1 MAAQNL
7 LIWILLLPL
16 LGAGVNGFFLRKAP
30 RLVTVTVATL
40 AVFIPFLLACTVVF
54 GPIWN
59 NGETIN
65 VHLFDWIAILL
76 SRGDEF
82 VIPFALSVDRLS
94 GTLLLI
100 ITGVGTLIHLYAGEY
115 MHSEVGVYRF
125 FAYLNLFVFS
135 MLALVL
141 GSNMLVTFL
150 GWEGVGL
157 CSYLLIGYWFDD
169 TNNAMAGMK
178 AFVANRVGDLGFI
191 MAMFFAIQLFG
202 TLEYAGLASRV
213 AEFDTQWFADNST
226 NITLMG
232 LSILLAVT
240 GKSAQLPLY
249 VWLPDAMAGPTPVS
263 ALIHAATMV
272 TAGVYL
278 MVRMSFLL
286 VHSPAVMTTIAVVGA
301 ATALFAATIGLV
313 QNDIKKV
320 LAYSTVSQLGFMVLA
335 CGVGAFQYG
344 VAHLMTH
351 AFFKALLFLG
361 AGSVIHAMHHEQ
373 DIRKM
378 GGLIKKMPITGWTF
392 VIGTLAIIGFPG
404 LSGFFSKDEI
414 LYYAW
419 TGPFG
424 NPLYWI
430 AGALAAGCT
439 SFYMVR
445 LTYLVFFGKPR
456 FEDHAHHAHGHA
468 AHGVD
473 DHGHSH
479 GGVHEN
485 PWTITLP
492 LVILAI
498 LATVG
503 GYVSVPHGIGHLFG
517 HDGDNGITRWLQPVL
532 AGAKSTM
539 DAMGTHHG
547 SAGLEWGLMGI
558 STLVMLIMSGFAI
571 SLYKNG
577 PQGGQKLAD
586 SFGGLYRL
594 VLDKWRVDELY
605 QMIVIEP
612 LKKLGDV
619 CYSIGD
625 RFVIEGLVNDVP
637 RSIYVVTT
645 VMSDSQTGLVRDY
658 LKLMFIGIILILG
671 FLLF

>member
-1 MAAQNL
+1 MAPEL
-7 LIWILLLPL
+7 LLTLILLFPL
-16 LGAGVNGFFLRKAP
+16 FGAALNGFFLRKAH
-30 RLVTVTVATL
+30 RLVTITVATL
-40 AVFIPFLLACTVVF
+40 AVAIPFVFSCMLVF
-54 GPIWN
+54 GPIAETGEAVRTQLFNWISVGLS
-59 NGETIN
+59 NGGNFT
-65 VHLFDWIAILL
+65 V
-76 SRGDEF
+76 
-82 VIPFALSVDRLS
+82 PFGLSVDRLS

-100 ITGVGTLIHLYAGEY
+100 ITGVGSLIHLYAGEY
-115 MHSEVGVYRF
+115 MHHEEGVYRF

-157 CSYLLIGYWFDD
+157 CSYLLIGYWYED
-169 TNNAMAGMK
+169 TNNAAAGMK
-178 AFVANRVGDLGFI
+178 AFVANRVGDLGFLI
-191 MAMFFAIQLFG
+191 AMFLSYQLFG
-202 TLEYAGLASRV
+202 SIDYSNLATATSQLD
-213 AEFDTQWFADNST
+213 AAWFEANST
-226 NITLMG
+226 TITCLG
-232 LSILLAVT
+232 LSLLLAVT

-249 VWLPDAMAGPTPVS
+249 IWLPDAMAGPTPVS

-286 VHSPAVMTTIAVVGA
+286 VHSEVAMATIAIVGG

-378 GGLIKKMPITGWTF
+378 GGLIHKLPVTGWTF

-404 LSGFFSKDEI
+404 FSGFFSKDEI
-414 LYYAW
+414 LYYSWAG
-419 TGPFG
+419 TFG
-424 NPLYWI
+424 HPVLWML
-430 AGALAAGCT
+430 GALAAACT

-445 LTYLVFFGKPR
+445 LTYLVFFGKSR
-456 FEDHAHHAHGHA
+456 VDHHTAEHL
-468 AHGVD
+468 
-473 DHGHSH
+473 
-479 GGVHEN
+479 HEN

-492 LVILAI
+492 LVVLAV

-503 GYVSVPHGIGHLFG
+503 GYVSLPHAIAHLFG
-517 HDGDNGITRWLQPVL
+517 IEGNNIITNWLTPVI
-532 AGAKSTM
+532 AQAQDTM
-539 DAMGTHHG
+539 LRLHGEHHG
-547 SAGLEWGLMGI
+547 SSALEWGLMGT
-558 STLVMLIMSGFAI
+558 STVVMLIMSAFAI
-571 SLYKNG
+571 SLYKVG
-577 PQGGQKLAD
+577 PQGGDKLAS
-586 SFGGLYRL
+586 SFGSLYHL

-605 QMIVIEP
+605 QAIVVNP
-612 LKKLGDV
+612 LKKTGDFFF
-619 CYSIGD
+619 SIGD
-625 RFVIEGLVNDVP
+625 KFVIEGLVNDLP

-645 VMSDSQTGLVRDY
+645 VFSDAQTGLVRDY
-658 LKLMFIGIILILG
+658 LKVIFVGILIIG
-671 FLLF
+671 GVLLL